1 MNVLLTGANG
11 FIGRYVLAKLI
22 AAGHHVVPAVR
33 DPAAADR
40 MLPAPASIR
49 VDFNRDVRPEDWMSR
64 LSGIDAVINC
74 AGILQGR
81 RQQSIQAIHAD
92 APKALFAACQNV
104 GVRRVIQ
111 ISAIS
116 ADADTAYAQTKRAAD
131 QFLMASDLDWVV
143 LRPSLVYAE
152 GAYGGTALLR
162 ALAALPWVLPL
173 VGRGDQLFQ
182 PIHVDDLSATIC
194 KILDNPSINRQVI
207 EPVGPES
214 LTLKQLLIDLRQW
227 LGLKPGC
234 LIEVPVGLIRIIA
247 RFGDLVGGP
256 VNSTA
261 LRQLLHGNAGTPG
274 TFIAAVG
281 VTPRR
286 WIDGLQARPA
296 QTQDRWH
303 ARLYFLRPTLRWTLA
318 LLWLASGIIGL
329 LQPAS
334 AIGPILAPA
343 GVTGPSAAIVAW
355 LFSIVDIAI
364 AVALLM
370 RWRPSVIGAL
380 QVGLIGAYTIGLTL
394 TQSDLWLDPF
404 GPLLKNLPIA
414 VAAIVLAAIEPDR

>member
-11 FIGRYVLAKLI
+11 FIGRYVLANLI
-22 AAGHHVVPAVR
+22 ATGHHVVPAVR
-33 DPAAADR
+33 DPAATDR
-40 MLPAPASIR
+40 MLPAPASIK
-49 VDFNRDVRPEDWMSR
+49 VDFNRDVRSEDWLSR
-64 LSGIDAVINC
+64 LGGIDAVINC

-81 RQQSIQAIHAD
+81 LNQSIQTIHAD

-116 ADADTAYAQTKRAAD
+116 ADADTAYARTKLDVD
-131 QFLMASDLDWVV
+131 QFLMGSNLDWVV

-152 GAYGGTALLR
+152 GAFGGTALLR
-162 ALAALPWVLPL
+162 ALAAIPCVLPL
-173 VGRGDQLFQ
+173 VGKGDQLFQ
-182 PIHVDDLSATIC
+182 PIHVDDLSATLC
-194 KILDNPSINRQVI
+194 KILDTPSINRQVI

-227 LGLKPGC
+227 LGLQPGC
-234 LIEVPVGLIRIIA
+234 LIQVPVGLIGIIA

-261 LRQLLHGNAGTPG
+261 LRQLLHGNAGTPD

-281 VTPRR
+281 IAPRR
-286 WIDGLQARPA
+286 WSDTLRARPA
-296 QTQDRWH
+296 QAQDRWH
-303 ARLYFLRPTLRWTLA
+303 ARLFFLRPALRWALA
-318 LLWLASGIIGL
+318 LLWLVSGVVGL

-334 AIGPILAPA
+334 AIDPILAPT

-355 LFSIVDIAI
+355 LFSFIDIAV
-364 AVALLM
+364 AMALLM
-370 RWRPSVIGAL
+370 RWRPSVIGAV
-380 QVGLIGAYTIGLTL
+380 QVGLIVAYTAGLTL
-394 TQSDLWLDPF
+394 IQSDLWLDPF

-414 VAAIVLAAIEPDR
+414 VAAIMLAAIEPNR